1 MEVIPLSAL
10 VLKKLKKYGLVRK
23 HEKQVKLLTSDLY
36 HPSLHVELLEPI
48 RPLSAGKRR
57 RCALIYY
64 DYEALHMHGWMRG
77 GLQCVGD
84 VSGNRMSEIPK
95 AAHRVRL

>member
-36 HPSLHVELLEPI
+36 HPSLHVELLEPRKLEI
-48 RPLSAGKRR
+48 YSFRIDRKYRAIFIFRKKREV
-57 RCALIYY
+57 I
-64 DYEALHMHGWMRG
+64 
-77 GLQCVGD
+77 
-84 VSGNRMSEIPK
+84 EILNVTV
-95 AAHRVRL
+95 HYH